1 MVARALRKGPPSLT
15 AWVYDSPV
23 GAAAGELRLRRLRQ
37 RGAVTLEE
45 AATVTWVPGAH
56 RPRTR
61 PLQQT
66 SSGPSSSVLDALCS
80 CLWPAEPTP
89 RLAGPEAAP
98 GAARLTQHLA
108 DAGIDPAF
116 LGEIRAAVAPGSSA
130 LLVLALDVDL
140 DAIRAVI
147 ERGRARGD
155 VVLLHTWLAADA
167 ATHID
172 LARTQL
178 GSG

>member
-1 MVARALRKGPPSLT
+1 LT

-66 SSGPSSSVLDALCS
+66 TSGSSSSLLDGLCS
-80 CLWPAEPTP
+80 CLWPAEPALQVT
-89 RLAGPEAAP
+89 APEAAP
-98 GAARLTQHLA
+98 GAARLTRHLA
-108 DAGIDPAF
+108 DAGIEPAF
-116 LGEIRAAVAPGSSA
+116 LDEIRAAVTPGSSA